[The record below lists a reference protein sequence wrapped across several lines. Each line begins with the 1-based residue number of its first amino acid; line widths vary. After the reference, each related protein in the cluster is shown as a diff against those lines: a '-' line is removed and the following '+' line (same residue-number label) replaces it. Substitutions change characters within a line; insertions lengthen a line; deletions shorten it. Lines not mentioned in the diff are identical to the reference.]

1 MIGHAVGQAV
11 GQGGRSRRSVG
22 QRFMTG
28 YDRPM
33 TDHDRPLPSLIIIDG
48 LFNLIFNEL
57 NEGKNSKMIKQHI
70 LNYINNYKIISQEIY
85 NWLLNNQNDS
95 NSIYLLGYFNFCGIG

>member
-11 GQGGRSRRSVG
+11 GQGGWSRRSVG

-33 TDHDRPLPSLIIIDG
+33 TDHDRPLPSLGGPGILQIAV
-48 LFNLIFNEL
+48 
-57 NEGKNSKMIKQHI
+57 IK
-70 LNYINNYKIISQEIY
+70 Y
-85 NWLLNNQNDS
+85 
-95 NSIYLLGYFNFCGIG
+95 